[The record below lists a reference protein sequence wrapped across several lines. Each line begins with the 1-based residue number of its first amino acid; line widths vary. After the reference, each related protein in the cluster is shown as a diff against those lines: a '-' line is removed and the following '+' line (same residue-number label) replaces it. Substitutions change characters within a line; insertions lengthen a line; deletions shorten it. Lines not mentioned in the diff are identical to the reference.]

1 MGVRRTAV
9 TRVALSA
16 SLAVLL
22 GAGSGGAAAA
32 PKARSTLRVASPLD
46 VQSLDPALARPLA
59 YAVWYP
65 TCAPLMMFRDTAGPD
80 AFRLRPEGA
89 ARPPS
94 ISRDGRTYVLTVRKG
109 LRFSDGS
116 PLTAA
121 NYALAL
127 RRVLNPVMQS
137 EGAAVFADVEQ
148 VAASG
153 LRLRITLRKPSG
165 DLTMRLASPFACPVP
180 LGFPTDPG
188 GVELMVGSGPYHI
201 ARHVPGK
208 LLVLERNRYYRGK
221 RPHRV
226 DRIVATIGGDLDDNI
241 RAVENGD
248 ADVLGIEINRE
259 SRDALLQ
266 RYGLNRRQFFR
277 LHGSAVTALVF
288 NTSRLLFRG
297 NVALRKAINFAVD
310 RTEIVRQAHASPV
323 WFAKTDQIITR
334 WLPGWKDYD
343 IYPLGGPD
351 LARAQKLAAGNLRGG
366 KAVLYAAASTP
377 GILDQANVIVRN
389 LHVIGLD
396 VSVRP
401 MSVDVLNARAGTP
414 GEPYDMILAPFPPQG
429 YLDPS
434 SMLLRLLGGVNAR
447 KPSGNDNFAYFD
459 NAAFNRKLDAANR
472 LLPPQRYRAFS
483 RLDAETMRTQAPWAP
498 LFENSHTLLV
508 SKRVG
513 CLKLHPAYV
522 RDYAAMCVR

>member
-1 MGVRRTAV
+1 MVRRSAV
-9 TRVALSA
+9 TRVALCVSFG
-16 SLAVLL
+16 LLL
-22 GAGSGGAAAA
+22 GAASGGAGAA
-32 PKARSTLRVASPLD
+32 PTAGSTLRVASPLD
-46 VQSLDPALARPLA
+46 LQSLDPALARPLA
-59 YAVWYP
+59 YAAWYA

-80 AFRLRPEGA
+80 AFRLRPEA
-89 ARPPS
+89 AERPPT
-94 ISRDGRTYVLTVRKG
+94 ISRDRRTYVFTVRKR

-116 PLTAA
+116 PVAAA
-121 NYALAL
+121 NFALAL
-127 RRVLNPVMQS
+127 RRVVNPVMQS
-137 EGAAVFADVEQ
+137 EGAALFSDVEQ
-148 VAASG
+148 IAAAG
-153 LRLRITLRKPSG
+153 RRLRITLRKPSG
-165 DLTMRLASPFACPVP
+165 DLAMRLASPFACPVP
-180 LGFPTDPG
+180 VGFPVDPG
-188 GVELMVGSGPYHI
+188 GVALMVGSGPYYF
-201 ARHVPGK
+201 ARHIPNK
-208 LLVLERNRYYRGK
+208 LLVLERNRYYRGT

-277 LHGSAVTALVF
+277 LRGSAVTALVF
-288 NTSRLLFRG
+288 NTSRPLFRD
-297 NVALRKAINFAVD
+297 NAALRKAINFAVD

-334 WLPGWKDYD
+334 WVPGWKDYD
-343 IYPLGGPD
+343 IYPLARPD
-351 LARAQKLAAGNLRGG
+351 LARARKLAAGNLRGG
-366 KAVLYAAASTP
+366 KAILYAAASTP

-389 LHVIGLD
+389 LREIGVD
-396 VSVRP
+396 VAVRP
-401 MSVDVLNARAGTP
+401 MSLDVLNARAATP

-429 YLDPS
+429 YLDPA
-434 SMLLRLLGGVNAR
+434 SMLVRLLGGENGR

-459 NAAFNRKLDAANR
+459 NAAFNRKLAAANR
-472 LLPPQRYRAFS
+472 LLPPKRYRVFS
-483 RLDAETMRTQAPWAP
+483 RLDAQIMRTQAPWAP
-498 LFENSHTLLV
+498 LFENTHTLLV